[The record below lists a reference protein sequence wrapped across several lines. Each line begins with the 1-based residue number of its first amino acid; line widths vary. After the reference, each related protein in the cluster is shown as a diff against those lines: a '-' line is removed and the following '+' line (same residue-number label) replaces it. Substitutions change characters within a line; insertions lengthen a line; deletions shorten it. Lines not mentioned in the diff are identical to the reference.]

1 MSHKLVRVYVNAWV
15 DEGIAPLVRALSRFP
30 RLISTAGCE
39 DVDGDAVVA
48 FDYGDYWWDTV
59 RFCLWLA
66 DELASRLEEAASI
79 SLSCG
84 PYLTV
89 TANLHVQRSAI
100 ERVTA
105 ELDAIAYR
113 WGDDPQD
120 EICRRFPSLSLRNGV
135 VEVPMPE

>member
-1 MSHKLVRVYVNAWV
+1 MRVYVNAWV
-15 DEGIAPLVRALSRFP
+15 DEGIAPLVRALGRFP
-30 RLISTAGCE
+30 RLITTAGCE
-39 DVDGDAVVA
+39 AVAGEAVVA
-48 FDYGDYWWDTV
+48 FSYGDYSWDTV

-79 SLSCG
+79 SLGCG
-84 PYLTV
+84 PYLSV

-113 WGDDPQD
+113 WDP
-120 EICRRFPSLSLRNGV
+120 EEEMGRRFPSLSLRNGV
-135 VEVPMPE
+135 VAADT